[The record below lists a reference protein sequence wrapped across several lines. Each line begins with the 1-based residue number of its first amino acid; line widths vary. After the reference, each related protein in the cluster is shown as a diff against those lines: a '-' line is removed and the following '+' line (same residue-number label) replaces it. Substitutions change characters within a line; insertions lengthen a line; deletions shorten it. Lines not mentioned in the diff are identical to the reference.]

1 MSAHTQVRFSKFEI
15 QVRTAAEKVLTD
27 HAASAGDKRQARRD
41 MHDTLRAAQQRHLV
55 KRAKDALGPQP
66 KREDFATEAEYV
78 QAREAYRTGLD
89 KIACDEILDNPNP
102 LPKRN
107 LARRVLADIERKER
121 LSGIAPAVAPK
132 RERDKH
138 AAPEPPIPV
147 TETSTSRSL
156 EEQAAID
163 RFFGKGQSPEAK
175 QGEPRIVPN
184 GPLRPEPPNP
194 QLFCEVHQ
202 TTLSICG
209 CTNNEICPLC
219 LIARKNCGHR

>member
-89 KIACDEILDNPNP
+89 RIACDEILDSPNP

-121 LSGIAPAVAPK
+121 LSGIAPSLHAPRNAK
-132 RERDKH
+132 PESRDAKP
-138 AAPEPPIPV
+138 ASPAPQAEPQ
-147 TETSTSRSL
+147 RRDD
-156 EEQAAID
+156 EQAAID
-163 RFFGKGQSPEAK
+163 RFFGG
-175 QGEPRIVPN
+175 GESSQRESRIVQD

-194 QLFCEVHQ
+194 GIQFHLYDN
-202 TTLSICG
+202 G
-209 CTNNEICPLC
+209 C
-219 LIARKNCGHR
+219 RH

>member
-1 MSAHTQVRFSKFEI
+1 MSAHTQVRFNKFEI
-15 QVRTAAEKVLTD
+15 QVRTAAEKILAD
-27 HAASAGDKRQARRD
+27 PAAAVADKRQARRD

-66 KREDFATEAEYV
+66 KRENFATEAEYV

-121 LSGIAPAVAPK
+121 LSGIASAG
-132 RERDKH
+132 H
-138 AAPEPPIPV
+138 AARNAKPADTKPALSVPQAD
-147 TETSTSRSL
+147 TNRSS
-156 EEQAAID
+156 EEQQAID
-163 RFFGKGQSPEAK
+163 RFFSAGESP

-184 GPLRPEPPNP
+184 GPLRPEPPNT
-194 QLFCEVHQ
+194 QLFCEVHEGP
-202 TTLSICG
+202 LSICG
-209 CTNNEICPLC
+209 CANNEICPLC
-219 LIARKNCGHR
+219 LIPRKNCGHR